1 LKKEASAMK
10 IFLLLVFWALWFLAF
25 STRTL
30 FSPLLPV
37 IEDELVIS
45 HTLAGSLFTFLS
57 FGYTI
62 TLFISGFLCLR
73 IGYKRT
79 IVVGFGILILS
90 FFLLNFTTSYSDLV
104 LILFFIGLGAGMYV
118 PSATPLITET
128 FSRRHWGKAIAF
140 HESAAAFSVLC
151 IPLLVAVS
159 LPFFQWRTLFVILS
173 GVCLVVV
180 LIFSA
185 ITPEPCV
192 QEQTKARLSHI
203 ILRRDFWVMTILWSF
218 ASMAS
223 NGVYSV
229 TPLFLVKEKGM
240 DMAQANTI
248 FGYSRI
254 GVLLVT
260 VLMGFLL
267 DRYGVKKIL
276 LFVIVTT
283 GLSTAGVA
291 IADNYSLLVMMLFF
305 QATLSGAFFPVG
317 IVTMSVLTTTQER
330 GIFAGGALA
339 IGTMLGLGIT
349 PLALGAVADIWSFR
363 VGILVLGILVT
374 FCSFSLKGLRRI

>member
-1 LKKEASAMK
+1 MK
-10 IFLLLVFWALWFLAF
+10 IFLLFVFWALWFLAF

-37 IEDELVIS
+37 IEDELAIS

-62 TLFISGFLCLR
+62 TLFISGLLCLR

-79 IVVGFGILILS
+79 IVVGFAILILS
-90 FFLLNFTTSYSDLV
+90 FFLLNYATNYFSLI
-104 LILFFIGLGAGMYV
+104 LILFFIGLGAGVYV
-118 PSATPLITET
+118 PSVTPLITET
-128 FSRRHWGKAIAF
+128 FSRRHWGKVIAF

-151 IPLLVAVS
+151 IPLLVSIS
-159 LPFFQWRTLFVILS
+159 LRFFQWRTLFVILS

-185 ITPEPCV
+185 ITPEPRV

-203 ILRRDFWVMTILWSF
+203 ILRRDFWVMTILWTF

-240 DMAQANTI
+240 DMALANEI

-254 GVLLVT
+254 GVLFVT

-291 IADNYSLLVMMLFF
+291 IADNDTLLVTMLFF

-330 GIFAGGALA
+330 SIFAGGALA
-339 IGTMLGLGIT
+339 IGTMFGLGIT

-363 VGILVLGILVT
+363 VGILVVGILVT
-374 FCSFSLKGLRRI
+374 LCSFSLKGLRQI